1 MEINTDFLTGAFVGL
16 LMIIAIWGVFVGI
29 MADKSRRE
37 FKRFSEETDRK
48 HEEFKKNANER
59 FEAFKQDKRK

>member
-16 LMIIAIWGVFVGI
+16 LILIAIWGVSVGF
-29 MADKSRRE
+29 MVGKSKRE
-37 FKRFSEETDRK
+37 FNRFSEETDRK

-59 FEAFKQDKRK
+59 FEAFKQEKRK